1 MRKKF
6 PREVLHSKAEW
17 KKVNINMH
25 GELEPP
31 MLEMSYL
38 KGATHSAK
46 SFELPENL
54 RSVNSHEIK
63 EFIHH
68 HTITKIMLHGH
79 FDNPGND
86 NPHGFIEYEID
97 DGGMDIILYR
107 VNGEPA
113 TRHVTIRIE
122 EVHHF
127 NNHENKWV
135 YTELEDLIKTAGLMK
150 RKAGEAKMGEA
161 VVQRVAQAHA

>member
-31 MLEMSYL
+31 MVELSYL

-46 SFELPENL
+46 PFELPDNL
-54 RSVNSHEIK
+54 RSVNSDEIK
-63 EFIHH
+63 AFVEQHK
-68 HTITKIMLHGH
+68 ITKILLSGH
-79 FDNPGND
+79 LENPGID

-97 DGGMDIILYR
+97 QGGMDIILYR
-107 VNGEPA
+107 VKGEPQSK
-113 TRHVTIRIE
+113 HVTIKIE

-127 NNHENKWV
+127 NNHDNKWV
-135 YTELEDLIKTAGLMK
+135 YHELEELIECCGLIK
-150 RKAGEAKMGEA
+150 RK
-161 VVQRVAQAHA
+161 VA

>member
-6 PREVLHSKAEW
+6 SREVLHSKAEW

-31 MLEMSYL
+31 SMELSYL

-46 SFELPENL
+46 TFELPDNL

-63 EFIHH
+63 EFIKQHK
-68 HTITKIMLHGH
+68 ITRIMLSGH
-79 FDNPGND
+79 FHNPGSDNPE
-86 NPHGFIEYEID
+86 GFIEYEID

-107 VNGEPA
+107 VNGDPA
-113 TRHVTIRIE
+113 ARHVTIKIE

-135 YTELEDLIKTAGLMK
+135 YQELEELIESAGLMK
-150 RKAGEAKMGEA
+150 RKPAEASA
-161 VVQRVAQAHA
+161 

>member
-25 GELEPP
+25 GELEPAT
-31 MLEMSYL
+31 LELSYL

-46 SFELPENL
+46 HFELVDNL
-54 RSVNSHEIK
+54 KSVNAPEIK
-63 EFIHH
+63 EFIAEHK
-68 HTITKIMLHGH
+68 ITRLLLTGH
-79 FDNPGND
+79 LENPGSE
-86 NPHGFIEYEID
+86 NPHGYIEYEID

-107 VNGEPA
+107 VNGEPQ
-113 TRHVTIRIE
+113 TKRVTIKIE

-135 YTELEDLIKTAGLMK
+135 YHELEDLIKTTGLIK
-150 RKAGEAKMGEA
+150 RKAA
-161 VVQRVAQAHA
+161 VA

>member
-31 MLEMSYL
+31 RMELSYL

-46 SFELPENL
+46 SFELPDNL
-54 RSVNSHEIK
+54 KSVNSQDIFD
-63 EFIHH
+63 FIED
-68 HTITKIMLHGH
+68 HTVTKIMLSGH
-79 FDNPGND
+79 LENPGSE

-107 VNGEPA
+107 VHGEPA
-113 TRHVTIRIE
+113 SNHVTIKIE

-127 NNHENKWV
+127 NNHDNKWV
-135 YTELEDLIKTAGLMK
+135 YTELEDLIETAGLIK
-150 RKAGEAKMGEA
+150 HKAA
-161 VVQRVAQAHA
+161 VA

>member
-1 MRKKF
+1 LVFAETSEATMRKKF

-31 MLEMSYL
+31 QLELSYL

-46 SFELPENL
+46 AFELPDNL
-54 RSVNSHEIK
+54 KSVNSQEIK
-63 EFIHH
+63 EFIEHH
-68 HTITKIMLHGH
+68 KITKIMLSGQLE
-79 FDNPGND
+79 NPGSE

-97 DGGMDIILYR
+97 DGGMDIILYC
-107 VNGEPA
+107 VNGEPQ
-113 TRHVTIRIE
+113 TKHVTIRVE

-127 NNHENKWV
+127 NNHDNKWV
-135 YTELEDLIKTAGLMK
+135 YNELEDLIDTAGLIK
-150 RKAGEAKMGEA
+150 RK
-161 VVQRVAQAHA
+161 VAAA

>member
-1 MRKKF
+1 MRKRF
-6 PREVLHSKAEW
+6 SREVLHSKMEW

-31 MLEMSYL
+31 AMELSYQ

-46 SFELPENL
+46 TFELPENL
-54 RSVNSHEIK
+54 KSVNSEEIK
-63 EFIHH
+63 EFLAHH
-68 HTITKIMLHGH
+68 KITKIMLSGRLE
-79 FDNPGND
+79 NPGSD

-107 VNGEPA
+107 VNGDPQ
-113 TRHVTIRIE
+113 TRHVTVKIE

-127 NNHENKWV
+127 NNHDNKWV
-135 YTELEDLIKTAGLMK
+135 YHELADLIEACGLSK
-150 RKAGEAKMGEA
+150 QK
-161 VVQRVAQAHA
+161 VA

>member
-25 GELEPP
+25 GELESPA
-31 MLEMSYL
+31 LELSYL

-46 SFELPENL
+46 SFELPDNL
-54 RSVNSHEIK
+54 KSVNTPDIK
-63 EFIHH
+63 EFIEE
-68 HTITKIMLHGH
+68 HTITKIMLTGH
-79 FDNPGND
+79 LENPGSE

-107 VNGEPA
+107 VNGEPQ
-113 TRHVTIRIE
+113 TKHVTIRIE

-127 NNHENKWV
+127 NNHDNKWV
-135 YTELEDLIKTAGLMK
+135 YNELEDLIETAGLIK
-150 RKAGEAKMGEA
+150 HKAA
-161 VVQRVAQAHA
+161 VVA

>member
-31 MLEMSYL
+31 KLELSYL

-46 SFELPENL
+46 SFDLPENL
-54 RSVNSHEIK
+54 RSVNSQEIK
-63 EFIHH
+63 EFILHH
-68 HTITKIMLHGH
+68 KITKIMLSGH
-79 FDNPGND
+79 FENPGSD
-86 NPHGFIEYEID
+86 SPHGFIEYEID

-113 TRHVTIRIE
+113 TRHVTIKIE

-127 NNHENKWV
+127 NNHDNKWV
-135 YTELEDLIKTAGLMK
+135 YNELGNLIETAGLYK
-150 RKAGEAKMGEA
+150 RKPAEAA
-161 VVQRVAQAHA
+161 VQMTA

>member
-31 MLEMSYL
+31 VLELAYL
-38 KGATHSAK
+38 KGATHSTK
-46 SFELPENL
+46 TFELPDNL
-54 RSVNSHEIK
+54 KSVNAQSIK
-63 EFIHH
+63 EFIENH
-68 HTITKIMLHGH
+68 KINKIVLSGH
-79 FDNPGND
+79 LENPGSD

-107 VNGEPA
+107 VNGDPK
-113 TRHVTIRIE
+113 TRHVAVNIE

-127 NNHENKWV
+127 NNHDNKWV
-135 YTELEDLIKTAGLMK
+135 YHELEDLIEASGLLK
-150 RKAGEAKMGEA
+150 KK
-161 VVQRVAQAHA
+161 VA

>member
-31 MLEMSYL
+31 RLELSYL

-46 SFELPENL
+46 PFELPDNL
-54 RSVNSHEIK
+54 KSVNSHEIK
-63 EFIHH
+63 EFIEL
-68 HTITKIMLHGH
+68 HTITKIMLSGH
-79 FDNPGND
+79 LENPGSE

-107 VNGEPA
+107 VNGEPQ
-113 TRHVTIRIE
+113 TKRVTIRIE

-127 NNHENKWV
+127 NNHDNKWV
-135 YTELEDLIKTAGLMK
+135 YNELEDLIEATGLIK
-150 RKAGEAKMGEA
+150 HKAA
-161 VVQRVAQAHA
+161 VA

>member
-17 KKVNINMH
+17 KKVNTNMH
-25 GELEPP
+25 GELEPAS
-31 MLEMSYL
+31 LELSYL

-46 SFELPENL
+46 HFALPDNL
-54 RSVNSHEIK
+54 KSVNTDEIK
-63 EFIHH
+63 EFIAEHK
-68 HTITKIMLHGH
+68 ITKIMLTGH
-79 FDNPGND
+79 LENPGSE
-86 NPHGFIEYEID
+86 NPHGYIEYEID

-107 VNGEPA
+107 VNGEP
-113 TRHVTIRIE
+113 RNKHVTVKIE

-135 YTELEDLIKTAGLMK
+135 YHELEDLISSAGLIK
-150 RKAGEAKMGEA
+150 HKAA
-161 VVQRVAQAHA
+161 

>member
-31 MLEMSYL
+31 RLELSYL

-46 SFELPENL
+46 PFELPDNL
-54 RSVNSHEIK
+54 KSVNSHEIK
-63 EFIHH
+63 EFIEL
-68 HTITKIMLHGH
+68 HTITKIMLSGH
-79 FDNPGND
+79 LENPGSE

-107 VNGEPA
+107 VNGEPQ
-113 TRHVTIRIE
+113 TKHVTIRIE

-127 NNHENKWV
+127 NNHDNKWV
-135 YTELEDLIKTAGLMK
+135 YNELEDLIEATGLIK
-150 RKAGEAKMGEA
+150 HKAA
-161 VVQRVAQAHA
+161 VA

>member
-25 GELEPP
+25 GELEPAA
-31 MLEMSYL
+31 LEVSYL

-46 SFELPENL
+46 IFHLPENL
-54 RSVNSHEIK
+54 KSVNDEEIR
-63 EFIHH
+63 EFIAEHK
-68 HTITKIMLHGH
+68 ITKLLLTGH
-79 FDNPGND
+79 LENPGD
-86 NPHGFIEYEID
+86 ANPHGYVEYEID
-97 DGGMDIILYR
+97 DSGMDLVLFR
-107 VNGEPA
+107 VQGEPSS
-113 TRHVTIRIE
+113 RQVTIKIE

-135 YTELEDLIKTAGLMK
+135 YQELHNLIHLAGLLK
-150 RKAGEAKMGEA
+150 QKAA
-161 VVQRVAQAHA
+161 

>member
-31 MLEMSYL
+31 ALELSYL

-46 SFELPENL
+46 IFELPDNL
-54 RSVNSHEIK
+54 KSVNSQPIK
-63 EFIHH
+63 EFIEEHK
-68 HTITKIMLHGH
+68 ITKILLSGH
-79 FDNPGND
+79 LENPGAD

-107 VNGEPA
+107 VNGEPQS
-113 TRHVTIRIE
+113 RHVTIKIE

-127 NNHENKWV
+127 NNHDNKWV
-135 YTELEDLIKTAGLMK
+135 YHELEDLIEFAGLLK
-150 RKAGEAKMGEA
+150 KK
-161 VVQRVAQAHA
+161 VA

>member
-1 MRKKF
+1 
-6 PREVLHSKAEW
+6 
-17 KKVNINMH
+17 MH

-31 MLEMSYL
+31 RLEMSYL

-46 SFELPENL
+46 SFELPDNL
-54 RSVNSHEIK
+54 RSVNSPEIK
-63 EFIHH
+63 DFIQHH
-68 HTITKIMLHGH
+68 KITKIMLYGH
-79 FDNPGND
+79 FGNPGSD

-107 VNGEPA
+107 VNGEPT
-113 TRHVTIRIE
+113 TRHVTIKIE

-135 YTELEDLIKTAGLMK
+135 YTELEDLIETAGLIK
-150 RKAGEAKMGEA
+150 RK
-161 VVQRVAQAHA
+161 VVAA